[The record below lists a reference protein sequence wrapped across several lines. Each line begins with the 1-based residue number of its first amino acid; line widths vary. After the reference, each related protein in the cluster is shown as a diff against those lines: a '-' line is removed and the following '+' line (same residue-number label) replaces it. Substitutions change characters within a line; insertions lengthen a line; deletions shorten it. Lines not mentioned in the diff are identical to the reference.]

1 MSPQTQLHATLTE
14 PPVAASPCL
23 RQGVRDYLCNRMYTL
38 DEHGIEKYMAQIVVL
53 AVSRPS
59 AALDRLV
66 VDLCRRSLRLACKA
80 RARPS
85 KAEPH
90 FPISGHR

>member
-1 MSPQTQLHATLTE
+1 
-14 PPVAASPCL
+14 
-23 RQGVRDYLCNRMYTL
+23 MYTL

-66 VDLCRRSLRLACKA
+66 VDLCRRSLRLACKV
-80 RARPS
+80 
-85 KAEPH
+85 
-90 FPISGHR
+90 SGVALVVCCSSVVRVLPGVSLADHLVASGVRE